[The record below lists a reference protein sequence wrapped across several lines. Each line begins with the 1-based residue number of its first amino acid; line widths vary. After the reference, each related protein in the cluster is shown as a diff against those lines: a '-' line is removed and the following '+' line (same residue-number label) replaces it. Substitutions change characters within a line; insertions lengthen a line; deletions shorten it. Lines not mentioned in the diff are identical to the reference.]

1 MTWSER
7 LRERIEA
14 AREAAADADPQAA
27 WDQLQREDEAESHG
41 FLGGFGLG
49 VVVGALLALI
59 FSPATGERTR
69 EVVAER
75 AVQLKDRATDLVAQ
89 VRGDG
94 AEEADGDAA
103 PPAIIEREIDEPT
116 PLMSSVAPE

>member
-1 MTWSER
+1 MAWSER
-7 LRERIEA
+7 MRERIEA
-14 AREAAADADPQAA
+14 AREAAEDADPKAV
-27 WDQLQREDEAESHG
+27 WDQLRREDEAESHG

-49 VVVGALLALI
+49 LAVGALLALI

-75 AVQLKDRATDLVAQ
+75 AVQLKDRAADLVAQ

-94 AEEADGDAA
+94 AQDAFGDEP
-103 PPAIIEREIDEPT
+103 PPAIIEREIDERA
-116 PLMSSVAPE
+116 PLLAAVGPE